1 MNLYTLTQQDREL
14 YELLSGE
21 DDIPEAQ
28 LYELLQSS
36 EDAIHVKAARV
47 VAMIKTFK
55 ADSDAHS
62 AIAAKHS
69 AKEKTA
75 DKAATRLSDYL
86 LMCMELAQLDKV
98 GTLEHG
104 AKIPKPRASLQIAED
119 CDVPEQYKTIKEVVS
134 IDKTSLKNDLLSGAL
149 AALAGAEIV
158 YRKTLKID

>member
-1 MNLYTLTQQDREL
+1 MNLYTLTVQDQEL
-14 YELLSGE
+14 YNLLSGE
-21 DDIPEAQ
+21 DDIPEEQ

-47 VAMIKTFK
+47 VAMIKTLK

-69 AKEKTA
+69 AKAKTA

-104 AKIPKPRASLQIAED
+104 AKIPKPRASLIIDAD
-119 CDVPEQYKTIKEVVS
+119 CDVPEQYKTIKEVVT
-134 IDKTSLKNDLLSGAL
+134 IDKTAIKADILAGSLDLL
-149 AALAGAEIV
+149 GAEIV
-158 YRKTLKID
+158 YKKTLKIE